1 MSVQLNVPQIELSI
15 FLQFPLLVF
24 WVILFKAISPI
35 SKQCIHE
42 WSISS
47 SHIIFIWSSRTQEI
61 HLFEILAFLLPLTQ
75 LLQCLFI
82 SNFSYSKSFLMWI
95 PMKFDNRY
103 HCHLLIITV
112 QMLIKSKH
120 AHTNTHKYPSF
131 SSCSPSLIHTYIVF
145 NIIKWDQYSWGTLL
159 IPLKH

>member
-24 WVILFKAISPI
+24 WVILFKAIFTNLQTMHPWMKH
-35 SKQCIHE
+35 KQF
-42 WSISS
+42 
-47 SHIIFIWSSRTQEI
+47 SHHF
-61 HLFEILAFLLPLTQ
+61 HLVFKNPENPSLWNFWPFFSLTQ

-112 QMLIKSKH
+112 QMLIE
-120 AHTNTHKYPSF
+120 TNTHTQ
-131 SSCSPSLIHTYIVF
+131 IHT
-145 NIIKWDQYSWGTLL
+145 NIHLSLPVL
-159 IPLKH
+159 HP